1 LPLTQS
7 KQGSVGINYAK
18 NQFYLGV
25 EAFYKNVDGV
35 STRTQGF
42 QNENQFNGDLG
53 RNDLIGS
60 YEVKGVEFLINQK
73 GKNYSTWLSYTYNKN
88 DYTYDSIVPSVF
100 PNNLDVRH
108 TLTLAGTFD
117 IGNLKLGAG
126 INYRTGRPYTEPLED
141 SSLDT
146 NVFPAQINFEAPNSS
161 RLPEYFRM
169 DASATYAFGL
179 SPGVRAKAGVSLLN
193 LTDRTNILNRYYR
206 VSEEND
212 IERVD
217 NTSLGLTP
225 NFNFRVTF

>member
-1 LPLTQS
+1 M
-7 KQGSVGINYAK
+7 
-18 NQFYLGV
+18 
-25 EAFYKNVDGV
+25 
-35 STRTQGF
+35 
-42 QNENQFNGDLG
+42 
-53 RNDLIGS
+53 GS
-60 YEVKGVEFLINQK
+60 YEAKGVEFLINQK
-73 GKNYSTWLSYTYNKN
+73 GEKYSAWLSYTYNKN

-108 TLTLAGTFD
+108 TLTLAGTYNL
-117 IGNLKLGAG
+117 GNLKLGMG
-126 INYRTGRPYTEPLED
+126 INYRTGRPFTEPVED

-169 DASATYAFGL
+169 DASATYAF
-179 SPGVRAKAGVSLLN
+179 SMSSRVKAKAGVSLLN

-206 VSEEND
+206 VSDQNE

-225 NFNFRVTF
+225 NINFRVTF